1 MAAQKTLQLVTGR
14 ITQVA
19 ANTTSAGAG
28 DDGKIVALD
37 AAGRISST
45 MMPVG
50 VSADTSSIT
59 ASGSLAAG
67 DLVNIFDSSGV
78 KARKADASTS
88 GKEADGFVL
97 DAFSDTTSAI
107 VYFEGKITGL
117 TGLTIGARYYLS
129 ATAGLA
135 TATAPSGSGQVVQ
148 YIGRAI
154 SATEISFEPSEGV
167 VLAT

>member
-1 MAAQKTLQLVTGR
+1 MAAQKTLQMVTGR

-50 VSADTSSIT
+50 VSGDTASIT
-59 ASGSLAAG
+59 TSGSLAAG
-67 DLVNIFDSSGV
+67 DLVNIFNSSGV
-78 KARKADASTS
+78 KVRKADASTA

-97 DAFSDTTSAI
+97 TAFSDAASAV
-107 VYFEGKITGL
+107 VYFEGQITGL
-117 TGLTIGARYYLS
+117 TGLTVGARYYL
-129 ATAGLA
+129 ATTAGQA
-135 TATAPSGSGQVVQ
+135 TDTAPSGSSQVVQ

-154 SATEISFEPSEGV
+154 SDTQISFEPAEGI
-167 VLAT
+167 VLAA